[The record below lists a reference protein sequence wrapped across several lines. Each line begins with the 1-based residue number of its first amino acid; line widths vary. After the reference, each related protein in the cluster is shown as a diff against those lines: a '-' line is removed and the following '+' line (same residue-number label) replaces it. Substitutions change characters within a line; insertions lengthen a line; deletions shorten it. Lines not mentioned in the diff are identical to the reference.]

1 MKEQTMIREEGSADG
16 ARIME
21 RSHCGSHRCKAW
33 RYTNSL
39 QGEVIPTAAARTVGA
54 LKEYRDVDSRSEQ
67 EVLKGRGSTQETGT
81 TQV

>member
-16 ARIME
+16 ARILE
-21 RSHCGSHRCKAW
+21 RSRCGSHRCKAW

-39 QGEVIPTAAARTVGA
+39 QGEVIPTAAAGTAGA
-54 LKEYRDVDSRSEQ
+54 LKECRDVNSGGEQ
-67 EVLKGRGSTQETGT
+67 EVLKGRGSTQETGA